1 VSDTAAISR
10 ENLRFIW
17 AIVIAQVLVQI
28 GAFSLPALLPS
39 YIASWNLSK
48 TEAGWLVGIF
58 FAAYVVAVP
67 VLVSLTDRVPA
78 RYIYAVGAGL
88 TALSHLGFAF
98 VADGFWS
105 GLALRALA
113 GIGWAGAYM
122 PGLKVIADTLE
133 GNAQSRA
140 VSMHAAGVGVAG
152 AGSFGIAGLIAAWY
166 GPSAAFLFGGIAALV
181 ALVIAWI
188 VMPKAPPLH
197 AAAADPRK
205 LLDFRPVFR
214 NRQAMAWIA
223 GYTVHTWEMAALRAW
238 GVTFLTVAAAQAAS
252 PSWLPAPTVLLS
264 IANFVGIAVSISGN
278 EMAQR
283 YGRMQVVTLAIGA
296 AALLA
301 LASGWTLGTSMLLST
316 CLIIVW
322 MATIFI
328 DSSALTA
335 GTVQAADPKL
345 RGATM
350 GLHSMCGYAGGFIGP
365 LGVGL
370 ALDLAGPNVL
380 LGWGIGFGHLAVVTL
395 VGLVVLRRLG
405 GGAGGNSQAR

>member
-1 VSDTAAISR
+1 MSKTATISR

-39 YIASWNLSK
+39 YIAAWSLSK

-67 VLVSLTDRVPA
+67 VLVSLTDRVPT
-78 RYIYAVGAGL
+78 RYVYAVGAGL
-88 TALSHLGFAF
+88 TAVSHLGFAF
-98 VADGFWS
+98 LADGFWS
-105 GLALRALA
+105 ALVLRALA
-113 GIGWAGAYM
+113 GMGWAGAYM
-122 PGLKVIADTLE
+122 PGLKAIADTLE

-152 AGSFGIAGLIAAWY
+152 ASSFGLAGLIAVWFD
-166 GPSAAFLFGGIAALV
+166 PSVAFLFGGIAALV
-181 ALVIAWI
+181 ALAIAWVI
-188 VMPKAPPLH
+188 MPNTRPKH
-197 AAAADPRK
+197 AAADPRA

-214 NRQAMAWIA
+214 NRAAMAWIT

-238 GVTFLTVAAAQAAS
+238 GVTFLTVAATQAT
-252 PSWLPAPTVLLS
+252 PPPWLPAPTVLLS
-264 IANFVGIAVSISGN
+264 IANFAGIVVSISGN
-278 EMAQR
+278 ELAQR
-283 YGRMQVVTLAIGA
+283 YGRMRIVSLAIGV

-301 LASGWTLGTSMLLST
+301 LVSGWTLGTSMLLSAG
-316 CLIIVW
+316 LIIVW
-322 MATIFI
+322 MAAIFI

-370 ALDLAGPNVL
+370 ALDFAGSNVL
-380 LGWGIGFGHLAVVTL
+380 LGWGLGFGHLALVTL
-395 VGLVVLRRLG
+395 AGLIVLRRV
-405 GGAGGNSQAR
+405 GGAAKT